1 MRSGMTQGG
10 IIARMREKSVW
21 RAINLAEGTGSSA
34 GLLGPCPEKAGTLS
48 PAITLTHYGGLPL
61 GLLTTLR
68 FVTSHP
74 LNAGHSFQALG
85 RFTRWQIGSR
95 LLPGSAVSIPF
106 VNHSRLLITP
116 GMTGATG
123 NIYTGLHEFEDMGF
137 LLHVLRKDDLFVD
150 IGANVGSYTVLAG
163 AAIGA
168 HCLTVEPLPVTYDHL
183 LDNIYLNRM
192 QDHVTALNIGI
203 GREEGTLRF
212 TSSEDTMNHVLAE
225 DETGIPATEVPV
237 RRLDAIVGDEE
248 PAVLKIDVE
257 GFETEVIIGGAATLA
272 RPSLLAVIM
281 ELNGSGRRY
290 GYDEAAIHQSMLGHG
305 FRTFSYRPFT
315 RELIPLDTTNNA
327 SGNTL
332 YLKDVEQVAER
343 IKSAPPVRSRGIEV

>member
-1 MRSGMTQGG
+1 M
-10 IIARMREKSVW
+10 
-21 RAINLAEGTGSSA
+21 
-34 GLLGPCPEKAGTLS
+34 
-48 PAITLTHYGGLPL
+48 

-68 FVTSHP
+68 FVTDHP
-74 LNAGHSFQALG
+74 LNVGRKFDGLG

-95 LLPGSAVSIPF
+95 LLPGSAVAVPF
-106 VNHSRLLITP
+106 VNQSRLLITP

-137 LLHVLRKDDLFVD
+137 LLHILRKDDLFVD
-150 IGANVGSYTVLAG
+150 VGANVGSYTVLAG

-168 HCLTVEPLPVTYDHL
+168 HCLSVEPLPATYEHL

-192 QDHVTALNIGI
+192 QDRVTALNIGL

-212 TSSEDTMNHVLAE
+212 SSGLDTMNHVLAK
-225 DETGIPATEVPV
+225 DEAGVPAAEVPV
-237 RRLDAIVGDEE
+237 RRLDTIVDDAE

-257 GFETEVIIGGAATLA
+257 GFETEVILGGEVTLA

-290 GYDEAAIHQSMLGHG
+290 GYDEAAIHQTMLNHG
-305 FRTFSYRPFT
+305 FQTFSYQPFT
-315 RELIPLDTTNNA
+315 RELITLASTNA
-327 SGNTL
+327 DSGNTL
-332 YLKDVEQVAER
+332 YLKDVEQVAKR
-343 IKSAPPVRSRGIEV
+343 VKSAPPFQSRGRQV

>member
-1 MRSGMTQGG
+1 M
-10 IIARMREKSVW
+10 
-21 RAINLAEGTGSSA
+21 
-34 GLLGPCPEKAGTLS
+34 
-48 PAITLTHYGGLPL
+48 

-68 FVTSHP
+68 FVANHP
-74 LNAGHSFQALG
+74 LNAGRKFDALG
-85 RFTRWQIGSR
+85 RFTRWQISAR
-95 LLPGSAVSIPF
+95 LLPGSAVAVPF

-168 HCLTVEPLPVTYDHL
+168 RCLSVEPLPATYDHL
-183 LDNIYLNRM
+183 LDNIYLNRI
-192 QDHVTALNIGI
+192 QDRVTALNIGL

-212 TSSEDTMNHVLAE
+212 SSGLDTMNHVLAE
-225 DETGIPATEVPV
+225 DESGLPATEVPV
-237 RRLDAIVGDEE
+237 RRLDAIIGDAE

-257 GFETEVIIGGAATLA
+257 GFETEVILGAEATLA

-281 ELNGSGRRY
+281 ELNGSGQRY
-290 GYDEAAIHQSMLGHG
+290 GYDEAAIHQTMLGHG
-305 FRTFSYRPFT
+305 FQTFSYRPFT
-315 RELIPLDTTNNA
+315 RELVALDSTNAA

-332 YLKDVEQVAER
+332 YLKNVEQVAER
-343 IKSAPPVRSRGIEV
+343 VKSAPSFQSRGTQV

>member
-1 MRSGMTQGG
+1 M
-10 IIARMREKSVW
+10 
-21 RAINLAEGTGSSA
+21 
-34 GLLGPCPEKAGTLS
+34 
-48 PAITLTHYGGLPL
+48 

-74 LNAGHSFQALG
+74 LNSGRGFQALG

-95 LLPGSAVSIPF
+95 LLPGSAVAVPF
-106 VNHSRLLITP
+106 VNQSRLLVTP

-137 LLHVLRKDDLFVD
+137 LLHVLRKEDLFVD
-150 IGANVGSYTVLAG
+150 VGANVGSYTVLAG

-168 HCLTVEPLPVTYDHL
+168 HCLSVEPLPVTYDHL
-183 LDNIYLNRM
+183 LDNIHLNRM
-192 QDHVTALNIGI
+192 QDRVTALNIGI

-212 TSSEDTMNHVLAE
+212 SSGEDTMNHVLAE
-225 DETGIPATEVPV
+225 GETGVPAAEVPV
-237 RRLDAIVGDEE
+237 RRLDTIVGDAE

-257 GFETEVIIGGAATLA
+257 GFEAEVILGGATTLA

-290 GYDEAAIHQSMLGHG
+290 GYDEAAIHQTMLGHG
-305 FRTFSYRPFT
+305 FQTFSYRPLT
-315 RELIPLDTTNNA
+315 RGLVALSSTNDT

-332 YLKDVEQVAER
+332 YLRNLDQVTER
-343 IKSAPPVRSRGIEV
+343 VKSAPPFQSRGKYI

>member
-1 MRSGMTQGG
+1 MG
-10 IIARMREKSVW
+10 I
-21 RAINLAEGTGSSA
+21 L
-34 GLLGPCPEKAGTLS
+34 TL
-48 PAITLTHYGGLPL
+48 
-61 GLLTTLR
+61 LR
-68 FVTSHP
+68 FVTDHP
-74 LNAGHSFQALG
+74 LNAGRRFDALG

-95 LLPGSAVSIPF
+95 MLPGTAVAVPF
-106 VNHSRLLITP
+106 VNQSRLLITP

-137 LLHVLRKDDLFVD
+137 LLHVLREDDLFVD

-168 HCLTVEPLPVTYDHL
+168 HCVSVEPLPATYEHL

-192 QDHVTALNIGI
+192 PDRVTALNIGL

-212 TSSEDTMNHVLAE
+212 SSGYDTMNHVLAE
-225 DETGIPATEVPV
+225 DETGVPATEVPV
-237 RRLDAIVGDEE
+237 RRLDTVVGQAQ

-257 GFETEVIIGGAATLA
+257 GFETEVILGGEATLA
-272 RPSLLAVIM
+272 QSSLLAVIM

-290 GYDEAAIHQSMLGHG
+290 GYEEAVIHQTMLDHG
-305 FRTFSYRPFT
+305 FQTFSYRPLT
-315 RELIPLDTTNNA
+315 RDLIALDSTNTN

-332 YLKDVEQVAER
+332 YLKNVEQVVER
-343 IKSAPPVRSRGIEV
+343 VKSAPPFLARGRQI